1 MGKEKTMWHPGN
13 CKFRYR
19 YVQLFANKLYGLVH
33 IINAEVFAY
42 QTEIMFG
49 SSGNNDFTFP
59 FISKSNRI
67 PNQVSP
73 STGGRTNQNRIITA
87 FFHQVNFQCLR
98 TIYHIPFAIEVFIV
112 EGYKF
117 EEQVLAGYQA
127 HASFILT
134 VLVGNKPFRSKI
146 GFNIS
151 NGFAQ
156 KLFKSQFI

>member
-1 MGKEKTMWHPGN
+1 MSKEKPMWNAGN
-13 CKFRYR
+13 RKFRYR
-19 YVQLFANKLYGLVH
+19 YIQLFTYKLNGLVH
-33 IINAEVFAY
+33 IIDAEMFSY
-42 QTEIMFG
+42 QTKIVFG
-49 SSGNNDFTFP
+49 SAGNNDFTFL
-59 FISKSNRI
+59 FIGKPNRI

-73 STGGRTNQNRIITA
+73 GAGGCTDQNRIITA

-112 EGYKF
+112 ERYKF
-117 EEQVLAGYQA
+117 EEQVLAGDQP

-134 VLVGNKPFRSKI
+134 VLVSDKPLRSKI

-156 KLFKSQFI
+156 